1 MTSPGTAVV
10 YERLALERPD
20 HLPDEQW
27 AAIAA
32 ETARVESAFSRADL
46 PQVVGS
52 LKDLLESI
60 ARCVKELGG
69 EPDLKA
75 DFPQVLQGA
84 HEILRTQRG
93 HQLSHSSRHSK
104 LANSAMTMAKALAE
118 VRNEVGTGHGRAGL
132 PTISH
137 DELSLIVDASLVWAR
152 WALRR
157 LGLYCHGRPD
167 SIVADLESG
176 IWRNGALASRLDA
189 VDLTDERTAKVVGL
203 AVGRRAAGDT
213 FNVMIEGVENPAND
227 ADVEAWPD
235 AYRWAVASGLLFD
248 ASGGSTVTARRLL
261 AVLELVKPGVES
273 ATDSG
278 DQQWKDLVDRLAR
291 APRCLGAD
299 DFGIAELNAFVAL
312 LAEQGSRMDPE
323 ARLVVD
329 RLLLEDGP

>member
-1 MTSPGTAVV
+1 MTSVGAVT
-10 YERLALERPD
+10 YDRLALERPN

-32 ETARVESAFSRADL
+32 ETARVESAFDRADL

-75 DFPQVLQGA
+75 DFPQVLQSA

-93 HQLSHSSRHSK
+93 QHLTHSSRHSR

-118 VRNEVGTGHGRAGL
+118 VRNEVGTGHGRAGV
-132 PTISH
+132 PTIND
-137 DELSLIVDASLVWAR
+137 DELALIVDASLVWAR

-167 SIVADLESG
+167 RIVADLQND
-176 IWRNGALASRLDA
+176 IWRKGSLASRLRA
-189 VDLTDERTAKVVGL
+189 VDLTDETTAKVVGV

-213 FNVMIEGVENPAND
+213 FNVMIEGIEDPAND
-227 ADVEAWPD
+227 DDLEAWPEP
-235 AYRWAVASGLLFD
+235 YRWAVASGLLFD

-261 AVLELVKPGVES
+261 AAFELVQPCVES
-273 ATDSG
+273 GSQAA
-278 DQQWKDLVDRLAR
+278 DQSWVELVDRLVR
-291 APRCLGAD
+291 APRPLGPD
-299 DFGIAELNAFVAL
+299 DFRLGELHAFVAQL
-312 LAEQGSRMDPE
+312 SSTMAAGAKLAIDS
-323 ARLVVD
+323 
-329 RLLLEDGP
+329 LLLGDERP

>member
-1 MTSPGTAVV
+1 MTFHGATDT
-10 YERLALERPD
+10 YDRLALVRPD

-32 ETARVESAFSRADL
+32 ETARVESAFDRGDL
-46 PQVVGS
+46 PQVIGS

-60 ARCVKELGG
+60 ARCVKELSG

-93 HQLSHSSRHSK
+93 HHLAHSTRHSK
-104 LANSAMTMAKALAE
+104 LATSAMTMAKTLAE

-137 DELSLIVDASLVWAR
+137 DELTLIVDASLVWAR

-157 LGLYCHGRPD
+157 LGPYCHGRPD
-167 SIVADLESG
+167 SIVADLETD
-176 IWRNGALASRLDA
+176 IWRKGALASRLA
-189 VDLTDERTAKVVGL
+189 VVDLTDERTAKVVGV

-213 FNVMIEGVENPAND
+213 FNVMIEGVEDPASD
-227 ADVEAWPD
+227 DDVEAWPD

-248 ASGGSTVTARRLL
+248 ASGRSTVTARRLL
-261 AVLELVKPGVES
+261 AALELVKPAVES
-273 ATDSG
+273 DPDPA
-278 DQQWKDLVDRLAR
+278 DQPWQDLVDRLAR
-291 APRCLGAD
+291 VPRCLGAD
-299 DFGIAELNAFVAL
+299 DFRIAELHAFVAL
-312 LAEQGSRMDPE
+312 LTEQNSRMEPG

-329 RLLLEDGP
+329 GLLLGDGT